1 MKTRSDNLLSSCPP
15 IYAVVALLAAAM
27 LFVETALAQDPRGW
41 YAGVGAGNSH
51 VEVYRGGW
59 GDLWEGGPSDSAFLI
74 SGGYRF
80 LDYLA
85 LDLGYLHTNGL
96 EWREDVVF
104 LRDLPGVQKSSA
116 VMDTSALQLSAVGI
130 WPFAQIWEAYVKGGV
145 NWYRADAAQN
155 LSDFSGGQQIRRS
168 INVDDTGYLLG
179 FGIGATLAEFWHIR
193 LEYQTFEIDH
203 GLINVRDNND
213 PTVDTWF
220 LTVEYRFGSNTGR

>member
-41 YAGVGAGNSH
+41 YAGVGAGISH

-96 EWREDVVF
+96 EWRSV
-104 LRDLPGVQKSSA
+104 
-116 VMDTSALQLSAVGI
+116 VMDISALQLSAVGI
-130 WPFAQIWEAYVKGGV
+130 LPFAQIWEAYVKGGV

-168 INVDDTGYLLG
+168 INVNDTGYLLG

-193 LEYQTFEIDH
+193 LEYQSFEIDH
-203 GLINVRDNND
+203 GLINVGDNSD
-213 PTVDTWF
+213 PAVDTWF
-220 LTVEYRFGSNTGR
+220 LTVEYRFGSNTAR